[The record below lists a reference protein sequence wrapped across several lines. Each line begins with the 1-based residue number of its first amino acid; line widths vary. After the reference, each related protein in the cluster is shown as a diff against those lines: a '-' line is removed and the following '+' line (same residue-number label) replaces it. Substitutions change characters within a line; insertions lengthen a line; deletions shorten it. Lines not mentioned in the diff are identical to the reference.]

1 MVNKRRNCGIDHLDL
16 LIFPCIALLSIIG
29 AVYIQRYDLPV
40 KKEVREILKVSHTE
54 FMVNQPVK
62 VIEKKID
69 KPVIKEIVTPKSEP
83 EVIDL
88 SKQPVLKQEEDN
100 IVEKVSEE
108 PKVRK
113 VYGLRK
119 VYSTG
124 IGSSGMLSDAVIGKL
139 GNSINTPVD
148 TVIATE
154 SEIKGQIVST
164 TTVTSSPQFVKI
176 VKPEYTKEML
186 DNRTEG
192 VVKVKA
198 LIDIDGKVKKATL
211 LNDLGFNTGNA
222 ALKATLE
229 MLFTPAKKGDEPV
242 AVWIVIPVRFV
253 MLS

>member
-1 MVNKRRNCGIDHLDL
+1 MDNKRRNSSIDHLDF
-16 LIFPCIALLSIIG
+16 LIFPFIALLSIIG
-29 AVYIQRYDLPV
+29 AVYIQKYDLPV
-40 KKEVREILKVSHTE
+40 KKEVRELLKVSHAE
-54 FMVNQPVK
+54 FLINQPVK
-62 VIEKKID
+62 KIENKID
-69 KPVIKEIVTPKSEP
+69 KTVIKEIVKQNTEP

-88 SKQPVLKQEEDN
+88 SKQPELKQEEDH
-100 IVEKVSEE
+100 IEEKVSDE

-124 IGSSGMLSDAVIGKL
+124 IGSSGNLSDAVIGKL

-148 TVIATE
+148 TVKATE
-154 SEIKGQIVST
+154 SDIKGQIVST

-186 DNRTEG
+186 DNRMEG
-192 VVKVKA
+192 IVKVKA
-198 LIDIDGKVKKATL
+198 LVDIDGKVKKATL

>member
-1 MVNKRRNCGIDHLDL
+1 MGNKRRNSSIDHLDL
-16 LIFPCIALLSIIG
+16 FIFPCVALLSIMG
-29 AVYIQRYDLPV
+29 AVYIQKYDLPV
-40 KKEVREILKVSHTE
+40 KNEVREILKVSHAE
-54 FMVNQPVK
+54 FLLNQPVK
-62 VIEKKID
+62 QIEKEIQ
-69 KPVIKEIVTPKSEP
+69 KPVIKEIIKPKAEP

-88 SKQPVLKQEEDN
+88 SKQPELKQEEDHIEETVTN
-100 IVEKVSEE
+100 E

-124 IGSSGMLSDAVIGKL
+124 IGNSGNLSDAVIGKL

-148 TVIATE
+148 TIKATE
-154 SEIKGQIVST
+154 SEIKGQVVST
-164 TTVTSSPQFVKI
+164 STVTSSPQFVKV

-186 DNRTEG
+186 ENRTEG

-198 LIDIDGKVKKATL
+198 LVDIDGKVKKATL
-211 LNDLGFNTGNA
+211 INDLGFNTGNA

-242 AVWIVIPVRFV
+242 AVWIIIPVRFV

>member
-1 MVNKRRNCGIDHLDL
+1 MENKRRNSCIDHLDL
-16 LIFPCIALLSIIG
+16 LIFPCIAVLSILG
-29 AVYIQRYDLPV
+29 AVYIQKYDLPV
-40 KKEVREILKVSHTE
+40 KKEITGILKVAHADFLIS
-54 FMVNQPVK
+54 QPAKTV
-62 VIEKKID
+62 EKKVV
-69 KPVIKEIVTPKSEP
+69 KPVVKEIRPEKTEP

-88 SKQPVLKQEEDN
+88 SRQPVIKQEDDRIE
-100 IVEKVSEE
+100 EKV
-108 PKVRK
+108 PNKPVVRK
-113 VYGLRK
+113 IYGLRK

-124 IGSSGMLSDAVIGKL
+124 IGSSGSLSDAVIGKL

-148 TVIATE
+148 TVNATE
-154 SEIKGQIVST
+154 SEIKGQVVST

-176 VKPEYTKEML
+176 VKPEYSKEML
-186 DNRTEG
+186 ENRTEG
-192 VVKVKA
+192 IVKVKA

-242 AVWIVIPVRFV
+242 AVWIIIPVRFV

>member
-1 MVNKRRNCGIDHLDL
+1 MVNKRRNSSIDHLDL
-16 LIFPCIALLSIIG
+16 LIFPCIALVSIVG
-29 AVYIQRYDLPV
+29 AIYIQKYDLPV
-40 KKEVREILKVSHTE
+40 KKEVREMLKVTHAQFLIS
-54 FMVNQPVK
+54 QPVLE
-62 VIEKKID
+62 IEKKID
-69 KPVIKEIVTPKSEP
+69 KPVIKEIITPKTEP

-88 SKQPVLKQEEDN
+88 SRQPVLKQEEDH
-100 IVEKVSEE
+100 IEEKVTNE

-124 IGSSGMLSDAVIGKL
+124 IGSSGNLSDAVIGKL
-139 GNSINTPVD
+139 GNSITTSID
-148 TVIATE
+148 TVKATE

-164 TTVTSSPQFVKI
+164 TTVTSSPQFVKV

-186 DNRTEG
+186 DNRMEG
-192 VVKVKA
+192 IVKVKA
-198 LIDIDGKVKKATL
+198 LVDIDGKVKKATL

-242 AVWIVIPVRFV
+242 AVWIIIPVRFV

>member
-1 MVNKRRNCGIDHLDL
+1 MENKRRTSSIDHLDL
-16 LIFPCIALLSIIG
+16 LIFPCVAVLSILG
-29 AVYIQRYDLPV
+29 AVYIQKYDLPV
-40 KKEVREILKVSHTE
+40 KKEFRGVLKVAHAE
-54 FMVNQPVK
+54 FLINQPSTV
-62 VIEKKID
+62 VEKKVD
-69 KPVIKEIVTPKSEP
+69 KKVVMKDRPRKTEP

-88 SKQPVLKQEEDN
+88 SRQPEIKQDEHIE
-100 IVEKVSEE
+100 EKV
-108 PKVRK
+108 PDKPVVRK

-124 IGSSGMLSDAVIGKL
+124 IGSSGSLSDAVIGKL

-148 TVIATE
+148 TVKATE
-154 SEIKGQIVST
+154 SEIKGQVVST
-164 TTVTSSPQFVKI
+164 TTVTSSPQFLKI
-176 VKPEYTKEML
+176 VKPEYTREML
-186 DNRTEG
+186 ENRTEG

-198 LIDIDGKVKKATL
+198 LVDIDGKVKKATL